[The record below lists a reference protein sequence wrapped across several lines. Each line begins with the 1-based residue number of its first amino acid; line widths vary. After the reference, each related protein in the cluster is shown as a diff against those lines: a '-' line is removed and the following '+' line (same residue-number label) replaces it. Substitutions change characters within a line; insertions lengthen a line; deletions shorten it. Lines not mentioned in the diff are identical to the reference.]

1 MPRTSLERRLIR
13 IAFETRDSELR
24 RGIVRSIHLA
34 YSEDF
39 LKSVEGQEF
48 RNPETDK
55 LVQFTSLPPEEQKR
69 YYQQWQAKK
78 KQEPEDSGAKKPAGK
93 HKDRKELRGAG
104 KKKLSDPVKIDDELK
119 SLLTPEGMDPK
130 NRERAGKQLEEASYE
145 LLSML
150 YERTAKALA
159 KPDGKVMKSL
169 VKSGYSPE
177 TLEKTQA
184 QLKKHLS
191 ETKGRKY
198 TKDVL
203 EIANAHDLEGED
215 ADDLR
220 EFKSDKPARG
230 KKLTPQELMQ
240 KFLKHAKPETRDRMK
255 GMPVSD
261 FLAMYKAILA
271 ESGEDDSE
279 RGKLAR
285 EVEQPHDVVQ
295 KALQDG
301 RLAEDEE
308 DLTTSAEDRLLLCL
322 ARLSR

>member
-1 MPRTSLERRLIR
+1 
-13 IAFETRDSELR
+13 
-24 RGIVRSIHLA
+24 
-34 YSEDF
+34 
-39 LKSVEGQEF
+39 
-48 RNPETDK
+48 
-55 LVQFTSLPPEEQKR
+55 
-69 YYQQWQAKK
+69 
-78 KQEPEDSGAKKPAGK
+78 
-93 HKDRKELRGAG
+93 
-104 KKKLSDPVKIDDELK
+104 
-119 SLLTPEGMDPK
+119 LLTPEGMDPK